1 MQSQESEALQARY
14 RLACELAKAGA
25 ELAFEYY
32 QQREVLTVDHKG
44 DDLQDVVSVADKRV
58 EAFVKQRI
66 QSAFPEDGFLG
77 EESGA
82 RLPDAR
88 VLWVV
93 DPIDGTSCFLNGLHT
108 WCLSLAIVAD
118 GEPVI
123 GVVYDPN
130 HRELFHAL
138 RGHGAWLNDAPIRPH
153 PATMVKE
160 GVMGVG
166 TSHRVTP
173 ADFLPFLQ
181 ALLSDGGMF
190 IRNGSGALMSAWA
203 AAGRLIGYYEPHMNP
218 WDALPGLVLMRE
230 AGGASNDFLAQEGI
244 QRGNRQPNALPAAE
258 KDDPTTITLT
268 LTGQA
273 ISDYVL
279 YTVTITS
286 FTDEPHQSVRPPTCG
301 EPPMSGII
309 AFFRASPPKAGAAFD
324 EHRFRRV
331 RWQTFIAMTL
341 AYVTFYVCR
350 LSFTVAKSALVELGI
365 TPTEL
370 GMIGSTLFFSYAIGK
385 LVNGF
390 IADHANVVRYMS
402 LGLLLSAGMNLMMGM
417 TTNALLLAIFWGI
430 NGWAQSMG
438 VGPCAVSL
446 ARWYG
451 VKERGTFYGI
461 WSTAHNIGEAVTY
474 MVIAAVIAG
483 FGWQMGYLST
493 AALGAAGVVLLVL
506 FMHDSP
512 QSSGFPSINVI
523 RDEPQEEVEARGS
536 VFKNQLLALRNPA
549 LWTLA
554 LASAF
559 MYIDRYAVNSWG
571 IFFLEQDKAYS
582 TLEASGI
589 IGVNAIAGIAGTII
603 AGMLSDRFFPRNRSV
618 MAGFIS
624 LLNTAGFAL
633 MLWSPHNY
641 YTDILAMIIFGAT
654 IGALTCFL
662 GGLIAVDI
670 SSRKAA
676 GAALGTIGIASYAG
690 AGLGEFLTGIIID
703 KTAILENGKTLYDFS
718 TLALFWVGTGLGSAL
733 LCFTTAAIV
742 ARRHA
747 VERQTSF
754 SS

>member
-1 MQSQESEALQARY
+1 MLFFAR
-14 RLACELAKAGA
+14 
-25 ELAFEYY
+25 
-32 QQREVLTVDHKG
+32 T
-44 DDLQDVVSVADKRV
+44 
-58 EAFVKQRI
+58 
-66 QSAFPEDGFLG
+66 
-77 EESGA
+77 
-82 RLPDAR
+82 
-88 VLWVV
+88 
-93 DPIDGTSCFLNGLHT
+93 
-108 WCLSLAIVAD
+108 
-118 GEPVI
+118 
-123 GVVYDPN
+123 
-130 HRELFHAL
+130 
-138 RGHGAWLNDAPIRPH
+138 
-153 PATMVKE
+153 
-160 GVMGVG
+160 
-166 TSHRVTP
+166 
-173 ADFLPFLQ
+173 
-181 ALLSDGGMF
+181 
-190 IRNGSGALMSAWA
+190 
-203 AAGRLIGYYEPHMNP
+203 
-218 WDALPGLVLMRE
+218 
-230 AGGASNDFLAQEGI
+230 
-244 QRGNRQPNALPAAE
+244 
-258 KDDPTTITLT
+258 
-268 LTGQA
+268 
-273 ISDYVL
+273 
-279 YTVTITS
+279 
-286 FTDEPHQSVRPPTCG
+286 
-301 EPPMSGII
+301 
-309 AFFRASPPKAGAAFD
+309 PPKAVAPFS
-324 EHRFRRV
+324 EQRFRFV
-331 RWQTFIAMTL
+331 RWQTFLAMTV

-370 GMIGSTLFFSYAIGK
+370 GMIGSALFFSYAIGK

-402 LGLLLSAGMNLMMGM
+402 LGLLLSAGMNLLMGM

-451 VKERGTFYGI
+451 CKERGTFYAI
-461 WSTAHNIGEAVTY
+461 WSTAHNIGEAMTY

-493 AALGAAGVVLLVL
+493 AALGAAGVVLMLL
-506 FMHDSP
+506 FMRDSP
-512 QSSGFPSINVI
+512 QSCGFPPINII
-523 RDEPQEEVEARGS
+523 RDEPQQEEAGGS
-536 VFKNQLLALRNPA
+536 VFKNQLFAMRNPA

-571 IFFLEQDKAYS
+571 IFFLQQDKAYS
-582 TLEASGI
+582 TIEASGI

-633 MLWSPHNY
+633 MLWSPHGY
-641 YTDILAMIIFGAT
+641 VTDILAMIIFGAT

-703 KTAILENGKTLYDFS
+703 KTAVIENGTTLYNFS
-718 TLALFWVGTGLGSAL
+718 TLSQFWVATGLASALF
-733 LCFTTAAIV
+733 CFVTAAIV

-747 VERQTSF
+747 AEQQISLP
-754 SS
+754 S

>member
-1 MQSQESEALQARY
+1 
-14 RLACELAKAGA
+14 
-25 ELAFEYY
+25 
-32 QQREVLTVDHKG
+32 
-44 DDLQDVVSVADKRV
+44 
-58 EAFVKQRI
+58 
-66 QSAFPEDGFLG
+66 
-77 EESGA
+77 
-82 RLPDAR
+82 
-88 VLWVV
+88 
-93 DPIDGTSCFLNGLHT
+93 
-108 WCLSLAIVAD
+108 
-118 GEPVI
+118 
-123 GVVYDPN
+123 
-130 HRELFHAL
+130 
-138 RGHGAWLNDAPIRPH
+138 
-153 PATMVKE
+153 
-160 GVMGVG
+160 
-166 TSHRVTP
+166 
-173 ADFLPFLQ
+173 
-181 ALLSDGGMF
+181 
-190 IRNGSGALMSAWA
+190 
-203 AAGRLIGYYEPHMNP
+203 
-218 WDALPGLVLMRE
+218 
-230 AGGASNDFLAQEGI
+230 
-244 QRGNRQPNALPAAE
+244 
-258 KDDPTTITLT
+258 
-268 LTGQA
+268 
-273 ISDYVL
+273 
-279 YTVTITS
+279 
-286 FTDEPHQSVRPPTCG
+286 
-301 EPPMSGII
+301 MSGII

-350 LSFTVAKSALVELGI
+350 LSFTVAKSALVDLGI

-523 RDEPQEEVEARGS
+523 RDEPQEEAEARGS

-589 IGVNAIAGIAGTII
+589 IGVNAIAGIA
-603 AGMLSDRFFPRNRSV
+603 
-618 MAGFIS
+618 
-624 LLNTAGFAL
+624 
-633 MLWSPHNY
+633 
-641 YTDILAMIIFGAT
+641 GAT